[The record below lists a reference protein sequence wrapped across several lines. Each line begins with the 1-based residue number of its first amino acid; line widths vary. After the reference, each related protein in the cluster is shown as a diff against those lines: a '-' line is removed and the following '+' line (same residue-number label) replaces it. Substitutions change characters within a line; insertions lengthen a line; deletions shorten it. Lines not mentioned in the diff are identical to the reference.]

1 MNLGKYIRRTA
12 AALALAIPLA
22 GVAGDVA
29 APVPQVQSSGR
40 KMKKAPATS
49 EKSVQPKQDAA
60 AEATRKKGAKKK
72 KGVGKKMEDGK
83 KKGAG
88 QAAAEPVKSRYWAL
102 KVNVPYAAAVVQN
115 LEFEAQVA
123 RKWTVAL
130 PVMWSVSD
138 LKQDCGLR
146 TIALQPEAR
155 WWEGRRLGE
164 GHFVGFHAN
173 LAWFNLKWD
182 DTRYQARHTPLM
194 GAGISY
200 GYKLPLSAHWGAEFS
215 LGVGYAYMKYDMFYN
230 IDNGAKR
237 GTGSRHYFGLDRLA
251 VSLVYRF

>member
-1 MNLGKYIRRTA
+1 MRCAA
-12 AALALAIPLA
+12 AALAIAL
-22 GVAGDVA
+22 
-29 APVPQVQSSGR
+29 S
-40 KMKKAPATS
+40 ATA
-49 EKSVQPKQDAA
+49 VA
-60 AEATRKKGAKKK
+60 AEAVRPVGQTEAPAKKK
-72 KGVGKKMEDGK
+72 NKSGNGQRANGERKAAKPGAKQSAGKGVKNGKNRAGK
-83 KKGAG
+83 KKSAG
-88 QAAAEPVKSRYWAL
+88 QAAAEPVNSRYWAL

-138 LKQDCGLR
+138 LRQDCGLR

-215 LGVGYAYMKYDMFYN
+215 LGVGYAYMKYDTFYN

-237 GTGSRHYFGLDRLA
+237 GTGSRHYFGLDRVA

>member
-1 MNLGKYIRRTA
+1 MNLSKYILRVTV
-12 AALALAIPLA
+12 ALALPLA
-22 GVAGDVA
+22 FPMTGLA
-29 APVPQVQSSGR
+29 AETGFPSGQFQSSG
-40 KMKKAPATS
+40 KK
-49 EKSVQPKQDAA
+49 
-60 AEATRKKGAKKK
+60 
-72 KGVGKKMEDGK
+72 VGKKPVKTDAGIAGKDKAVGKSEKGK
-83 KKGAG
+83 KSQQRKGKTAG
-88 QAAAEPVKSRYWAL
+88 KKNEKASALPSSETVKSRYWAL

-130 PVMWSVSD
+130 PVMWSISD
-138 LKQDCGLR
+138 LANDHGLR

-155 WWEGRRLGE
+155 WWEGKRTGD

-173 LAWFNLKWD
+173 LAWFNLKWN

-215 LGVGYAYMKYDMFYN
+215 LGVGYAYMKYDMYYN

-237 GTGSRHYFGLDRLA
+237 GTGSHHYFGPDRVA

>member
-1 MNLGKYIRRTA
+1 MKYLKYLTI
-12 AALALAIPLA
+12 AALLMVLVVPEPM
-22 GVAGDVA
+22 A
-29 APVPQVQSSGR
+29 ASETDSAVEQVRSSG
-40 KMKKAPATS
+40 
-49 EKSVQPKQDAA
+49 
-60 AEATRKKGAKKK
+60 KKK
-72 KGVGKKMEDGK
+72 KRAGADGSERK
-83 KKGAG
+83 TSKAGAKKGAG
-88 QAAAEPVKSRYWAL
+88 KKGGKKAGKKGGKKAAKQAAAEPVKNRYWAL

-123 RKWTVAL
+123 RKWTVSL

-138 LKQDCGLR
+138 LANDHGLR

-155 WWEGRRLGE
+155 WWEGKRLGE

-215 LGVGYAYMKYDMFYN
+215 LGVGYAYMKYDTYYN
-230 IDNGAKR
+230 IDNGAR
-237 GTGSRHYFGLDRLA
+237 LGTGSRQYFGLDRVA

>member
-1 MNLGKYIRRTA
+1 MNVSKLLRC
-12 AALALAIPLA
+12 AALSLAMALP
-22 GVAGDVA
+22 VA
-29 APVPQVQSSGR
+29 
-40 KMKKAPATS
+40 
-49 EKSVQPKQDAA
+49 SVA
-60 AEATRKKGAKKK
+60 AEAEVSTEQ
-72 KGVGKKMEDGK
+72 VQTSGK
-83 KKGAG
+83 KKTKSRAAKAAKTAKPTAARVEKKADGKRPGKGAG
-88 QAAAEPVKSRYWAL
+88 KKGGKKAAKQAAAEPVKNRYWAL

-123 RKWTVAL
+123 RKWTVSL

-138 LKQDCGLR
+138 LTNDHGLR

-155 WWEGRRLGE
+155 WWEGKRLGE

-215 LGVGYAYMKYDMFYN
+215 LGVGYAYMKYDKFYN
-230 IDNGAKR
+230 IDNGAKF
-237 GTGSRHYFGLDRLA
+237 GTGSRHYFGLDRVA